1 MKKLLNYWLQR
12 TGRSRAATLVAPL
25 AAAALLGAQGA
36 WADTIKIGYIS
47 PLTGSHAEFSETDPF
62 VLKKMGELLK
72 SGLTISGKKYDVQII
87 QKDSQSNTDRASNLA
102 AQLITK
108 DKVDILL
115 IQDSLSSITASD
127 QAELNGVPAISTMM
141 PWQAWMFPRK
151 GDPKVGFEWSYHFFW
166 GLEDVIAA
174 YKDIWTSV
182 ATNKVVGGIYS
193 ADPGGEAFG
202 SEEFGVPAALKQIGF
217 SNVPTGKFQ
226 EGSADFSPQIAKF
239 KADKVDIITG
249 HAHVPDFTTFWSQSA
264 QQKLKPKVV
273 TVAAALLFPSGL
285 AAQGDR
291 GDGLTTEVWWTPVYP
306 YKSSLTGQS
315 SKDLAAQYEKETGRQ
330 WTQPLGY
337 AHAIWEIGIEAL
349 KRSTDPHNKDAVRNV
364 LKTMKMDTI
373 VGKINWA
380 DTPIKNVAKT
390 AVVGGQWRL
399 ASKIGAK
406 HKHKYELLVTNNA
419 NAPGIPV
426 QAKVKLLSEL

>member
-1 MKKLLNYWLQR
+1 MKNASHPCPEHRAYRW
-12 TGRSRAATLVAPL
+12 RAALLAPL
-25 AAAALLGAQGA
+25 AGAALLASGAVR
-36 WADTIKIGYIS
+36 ADTIKVGYIS
-47 PLTGSHAEFSETDPF
+47 PLTGSHAEFSQTDPF
-62 VLKKMGELLK
+62 VLKKMEQLLK
-72 SGLTISGKKYDVQII
+72 SGITVGGKKYDVQII

-166 GLEDVIAA
+166 GLEDVIGA
-174 YKDIWTSV
+174 YKAIWTSA
-182 ATNKVVGGIYS
+182 ATNKVVGAMYS

-217 SNVPTGKFQ
+217 TNVSTGKFQ
-226 EGSADFSPQIAKF
+226 EGSADFSQQIAKF
-239 KADKVDIITG
+239 KSDKAEIITG
-249 HAHVPDFTTFWSQSA
+249 HAHVPDFTTFWAQAS

-285 AAQGDR
+285 EAQGDR
-291 GDGLTTEVWWTPVYP
+291 GDGLTTEVWWTPAHP

-315 SKDLAAQYEKETGRQ
+315 AKELAAQYENETGRQ

-337 AHAIWEIGIEAL
+337 AHAIWEIGVEAL
-349 KRSTDPHNKDAVRNV
+349 KRSGNPHNKEAVKNA
-364 LKTMKMDTI
+364 LKGMKMDTI

-390 AVVGGQWRL
+390 TVVGGQWRL
-399 ASKIGAK
+399 ASKTGAK
-406 HKHKYELLVTNNA
+406 HKHKYELLVTSNGP
-419 NAPGIPV
+419 APDIPV
-426 QAKVKLLSEL
+426 QAKVKLLTEL

>member
-1 MKKLLNYWLQR
+1 MQNALPHELARPLP
-12 TGRSRAATLVAPL
+12 RARNALF
-25 AAAALLGAQGA
+25 AALLGAGLLGSA
-36 WADTIKIGYIS
+36 TVWADTIRIGYIS
-47 PLTGSHAEFSETDPF
+47 PLTGSHAEFSQTDPF
-62 VLKKMGELLK
+62 VLKRMEQLLK
-72 SGLTISGKKYDVQII
+72 SGLTVGGKKYDVKII

-115 IQDSLSSITASD
+115 IQDSLSSITAAD

-166 GLEDVIAA
+166 GLEDVIGA
-174 YKDIWTSV
+174 YKAIWTS
-182 ATNKVVGGIYS
+182 ASTNKVVGGMYS

-217 SNVPTGKFQ
+217 TNVSTGKFQ
-226 EGSADFSPQIAKF
+226 EGTADFSQQITRF
-239 KADKVDIITG
+239 KTDKVDIITG
-249 HAHVPDFTTFWSQSA
+249 HAHVPDFTTFWSQAS

-285 AAQGDR
+285 EAQGER

-315 SKDLAAQYEKETGRQ
+315 AKDLAAQYEKDTGRQ

-337 AHAIWEIGIEAL
+337 AHAIWEIGVEAL
-349 KRSTDPHNKDAVRNV
+349 KRSGNPHDKAAVRNV

-373 VGKINWA
+373 VGPINWA

-390 AVVGGQWRL
+390 TVVGGQWRL
-399 ASKIGAK
+399 GSKIGAK
-406 HKHKYELLVTNNA
+406 HKHKYELLVTTNNT
-419 NAPGIPV
+419 APHIPV
-426 QAKVKLLSEL
+426 QAPVKLLTDL

>member
-1 MKKLLNYWLQR
+1 MK
-12 TGRSRAATLVAPL
+12 ATLTHWLSRTEQPL
-25 AAAALLGAQGA
+25 NRTIVAALSATALLSSGAAQ
-36 WADTIKIGYIS
+36 ADTIKIGYIS

-62 VLKKMGELLK
+62 VLKKMGALLK
-72 SGLTISGKKYDVQII
+72 GGLTIAGKKYDVKII

-217 SNVPTGKFQ
+217 SNVSTGKFQ

-239 KADKVDIITG
+239 KSGKAEIIAG
-249 HAHVPDFTTFWSQSA
+249 HAHVPDFTTFWSQAA
-264 QQKLKPKVV
+264 QQQFKPKVV

-291 GDGLTTEVWWTPVYP
+291 GDGLTTEVWWSPVYP

-315 SKDLAAQYEKETGRQ
+315 AKELAAQYEKDTGRQ

-337 AHAIWEIGIEAL
+337 AHAIWEIGVEAL
-349 KRSTDPHNKDAVRNV
+349 KRSGNPHDKDAIRKV

-373 VGKINWA
+373 VGKVNWA

-390 AVVGGQWRL
+390 EVVGGQWRL
-399 ASKIGAK
+399 SSKIGAK
-406 HKHKYELLVTNNA
+406 GKHKYQLLVTNNA
-419 NAPGIPV
+419 TAPGIPV
-426 QAKVKLLSEL
+426 QAKAKLLGDL